1 LNSNQNK
8 NVNHILTETTI
19 GTISRIAGSFITA
32 KGMPGAKMFEL
43 VKIGEAGIIGEII
56 RISGNTGIIQAYEET
71 EGIKLGERV
80 SGTGKLLSVELGP
93 GLMGQILDGIQ
104 RPLPLIAEKIGPLIE
119 KGIEV
124 PAIDRNKK
132 WHFQPKISKG
142 AKVTGG
148 DILGVVQETLSI
160 ENRIM
165 VPPEVIGVVE
175 TICSEGDFTVTEPIA
190 EIKTSNGIK
199 EIFLM
204 QTWPVRQARPY
215 KTKLHIDT
223 PLLTGQRII
232 DSFFPVA
239 KGGITAVTGGFGTG
253 KTVLLQT
260 IAVWIDADIIVYIGC
275 GERGNEMADVLER
288 FTHLKKTESDHPL
301 LSRSVLI
308 ANTSNMPILAREAS
322 IYSGIT
328 IAEYYRDMGYNVAI
342 MADSTSRWAE
352 ALREISGRLEEMPG
366 EEGYPAYLAS
376 RLAEY
381 YSRAGSIKT
390 LGKDDREGSIT
401 VLSAISPPG
410 GDFSEPVT
418 RNTLR
423 LAKVFWA
430 LDFNLAHRRHYPA
443 INWFMSYSEYMSF
456 LEDWFL
462 RVDRDSQRLCR
473 DARALLREEEEL
485 KEIVALI
492 GADILGD
499 KQRGVFEM
507 AKMLKEYFLLQ
518 SAYHPVDVYCPIQK
532 TYKML
537 RMLLKFNEKT
547 KAAIELG
554 VPLQKIL
561 ELPVKVG
568 ISRLKNIPMNEFNTV
583 NSKLSADMDEQF
595 EILIQ
600 EKKEE
605 NDND

>member
-1 LNSNQNK
+1 MNQF
-8 NVNHILTETTI
+8 LTETTI
-19 GTISRIAGSFITA
+19 GTVSRIAGSHVKA
-32 KGMPGAKMFEL
+32 KGMPNAKMYEL
-43 VKIGEAGIIGEII
+43 VKVGEAGIIGEII
-56 RISGNTGIIQAYEET
+56 RISGDTGVIQAYEET
-71 EGIKLGERV
+71 EGLKLGEKV
-80 SGTGKLLSVELGP
+80 IGTGKLLSVELGP

-104 RPLPLIAEKIGPLIE
+104 RPLPLIAEKIGPWIE

-132 WHFQPKISKG
+132 WHFQPIISNG
-142 AKVTGG
+142 AKVIGG
-148 DILGVVQETLSI
+148 DILGVVQETPSI
-160 ENRIM
+160 VNKIM
-165 VPPEVIGVVE
+165 VPPKVIGIVE
-175 TICSEGDFTVTEPIA
+175 RICSEGNFTVTEPIA
-190 EIKTSNGIK
+190 EIRTANGIK
-199 EIFLM
+199 EVFLM
-204 QTWPVRQARPY
+204 QTWPVRHPRPY
-215 KTKLHIDT
+215 KTMLHIDT

-239 KGGITAVTGGFGTG
+239 KGGITAVSGGFGTG

-260 IAVWIDADIIVYIGC
+260 LAVWIDADIIVYIGC

-301 LSRSVLI
+301 MSRSVLI

-366 EEGYPAYLAS
+366 EEGYPAYLSS

-381 YSRAGSIKT
+381 YSRAGCIKT
-390 LGKDDREGSIT
+390 LGAEDREGSIT
-401 VLSAISPPG
+401 ILSAISPPG

-443 INWFMSYSEYMSF
+443 INWFMSYSEYMPF
-456 LEDWFL
+456 LEDWFF
-462 RVDRDSQRLCR
+462 RIDRDWKRLCG

-499 KQRGVFEM
+499 KQRGVFEV

-537 RMLLKFNEKT
+537 RTLLKFNEKT
-547 KAAIELG
+547 RSAIESG

-561 ELPVKVG
+561 ALPVKVG
-568 ISRLKNIPMNEFNTV
+568 ISRLKIIPTAEFDAINA
-583 NSKLSADMDEQF
+583 KLSIDIDEQF

-600 EKKEE
+600 EAKEE
-605 NDND
+605 NDDD

>member
-1 LNSNQNK
+1 
-8 NVNHILTETTI
+8 VNHHLTETTI
-19 GTISRIAGSFITA
+19 GTLSRIVGSFVTA
-32 KGMPGAKMFEL
+32 KGLSNAKLFEL
-43 VKIGEAGIIGEII
+43 VKVGEVGIIGEII
-56 RISGNTGIIQAYEET
+56 RISGNTITIQAYEET
-71 EGIKLGERV
+71 EGIKLGEKV
-80 SGTGKLLSVELGP
+80 IGTGKLLSVELGP

-104 RPLPLIAEKIGPLIE
+104 RPLPLIAEKFGPLIE
-119 KGIEV
+119 RGIEV
-124 PAIDRNKK
+124 PTIDRNKR
-132 WHFQPKISKG
+132 WQFQPIISKG

-148 DILGVVQETLSI
+148 DILGVVPETPSI
-160 ENRIM
+160 ENKIM
-165 VPPEVIGVVE
+165 VPPEIAGVVE
-175 TICSEGDFTVTEPIA
+175 TISSEGDFTVTEPIA

-199 EIFLM
+199 EVFLM
-204 QTWPVRQARPY
+204 QEWPVRQARPY
-215 KTKLHIDT
+215 KAMLHIDT
-223 PLLTGQRII
+223 PLITGQRII

-239 KGGITAVTGGFGTG
+239 KGGIVAVTGGFGTG

-275 GERGNEMADVLER
+275 GERGNEMADVLDR
-288 FTHLKKTESDHPL
+288 FAHLKRTESDHPL

-308 ANTSNMPILAREAS
+308 ANTSNMPIVAREAS

-381 YSRAGSIKT
+381 YSRAGSVKT
-390 LGKDDREGSIT
+390 IGGDDREGSIT

-418 RNTLR
+418 RDTLQ

-456 LEDWFL
+456 LEDWFS
-462 RVDRDSQRLCR
+462 RVDRDWKRLCG

-499 KQRGVFEM
+499 KQRGVFEL

-537 RMLLKFNEKT
+537 RTLLKFNEKISN
-547 KAAIELG
+547 AIELG

-561 ELPVKVG
+561 ALPVKVG
-568 ISRLKNIPMNEFNTV
+568 ISRLKTIPMNEFDEVNT
-583 NSKLSADMDEQF
+583 KLSADMDEQF

-600 EKKEE
+600 EAKEE
-605 NDND
+605 RDND

>member
-1 LNSNQNK
+1 M
-8 NVNHILTETTI
+8 NHYLTEKTI
-19 GTISRIAGSFITA
+19 GTLSRIVGSFVTA
-32 KGMPGAKMFEL
+32 KGLPNAKMFEL
-43 VKIGEAGIIGEII
+43 VKVGEAGIIGEII
-56 RISGNTGIIQAYEET
+56 RISGNTTTIQAYEET
-71 EGIKLGERV
+71 EGLKLGEKV
-80 SGTGKLLSVELGP
+80 IGTGKLLSVELGP

-104 RPLPLIAEKIGPLIE
+104 RPLPLIAEKFGPWIE
-119 KGIEV
+119 RGIEV
-124 PAIDRNKK
+124 PAIDRNKR
-132 WHFQPKISKG
+132 WQFQPIISKG
-142 AKVTGG
+142 AKVTSG
-148 DILGVVQETLSI
+148 DILGVVPETPSI
-160 ENRIM
+160 ENKIM
-165 VPPEVIGVVE
+165 VPPEIAGVVE
-175 TICSEGDFTVTEPIA
+175 TISSEGDFTVTEPIA

-199 EIFLM
+199 EVVMM
-204 QTWPVRQARPY
+204 QTWPVRHARPY
-215 KTKLHIDT
+215 KAKLHIDT
-223 PLLTGQRII
+223 PLITGQRII

-288 FTHLKKTESDHPL
+288 FTHLKRTESDHPL

-308 ANTSNMPILAREAS
+308 ANTSNMPIIAREAS

-366 EEGYPAYLAS
+366 EEGYPAYLGS

-381 YSRAGSIKT
+381 YSRAGSVKT
-390 LGKDDREGSIT
+390 LGVDDREGSIT

-418 RNTLR
+418 RNTLQ

-456 LEDWFL
+456 LEDWFS
-462 RVDRDSQRLCR
+462 RVDRDWKRLCG

-499 KQRGVFEM
+499 KQRGVFEI

-518 SAYHPVDVYCPIQK
+518 SAYHPVDVYCPIEK

-537 RMLLKFNEKT
+537 RTLLKFNEKISN
-547 KAAIELG
+547 AIESG

-561 ELPVKVG
+561 ALPVKVG
-568 ISRLKNIPMNEFNTV
+568 ISRLKTIPMNEFDEV
-583 NSKLSADMDEQF
+583 NAKLSADMDEQF
-595 EILIQ
+595 EILIK
-600 EKKEE
+600 EAKEE
-605 NDND
+605 RDND

>member
-1 LNSNQNK
+1 MNSSKNK
-8 NVNHILTETTI
+8 NVNNILTEITI
-19 GTISRIAGSFITA
+19 GTISRIAGSHVKA
-32 KGMPGAKMFEL
+32 KGLPNAKMFEL
-43 VKIGEAGIIGEII
+43 VKVGEAGIIGEII
-56 RISGNTGIIQAYEET
+56 RISGNTGIIQAYEQT
-71 EGIKLGERV
+71 EGIKLGEKV
-80 SGTGKLLSVELGP
+80 IGTGKLLSVELGP

-104 RPLPLIAEKIGPLIE
+104 RPLPLIAEKVGPWIE

-124 PAIDRNKK
+124 PTIDRDKK
-132 WHFQPKISKG
+132 WLFQPKISKG
-142 AKVTGG
+142 AKVTSG
-148 DILGVVQETLSI
+148 DILGVVQETPSI
-160 ENRIM
+160 VNRIM
-165 VPPEVIGVVE
+165 VPPKIGGIVE
-175 TICSEGDFTVTEPIA
+175 TICSEGNFTVTELIA
-190 EIKTSNGIK
+190 EIKTPNGIK
-199 EIFLM
+199 EVFLM
-204 QTWPVRQARPY
+204 QTWPVRHARPY
-215 KTKLHIDT
+215 KSKLHIDT

-239 KGGITAVTGGFGTG
+239 KGGITAVSGGFGTG

-260 IAVWIDADIIVYIGC
+260 LAVWLDADIIVYIGC

-366 EEGYPAYLAS
+366 EEGYPAYLSS

-381 YSRAGSIKT
+381 YSRAGCIKT
-390 LGKDDREGSIT
+390 LGTDDREGSIT
-401 VLSAISPPG
+401 ILSAISPPG

-456 LEDWFL
+456 LEDWFF
-462 RVDRDSQRLCR
+462 RIDKDWKRLCG

-485 KEIVALI
+485 KEIVSLI

-499 KQRGVFEM
+499 KQRGVFEV

-537 RMLLKFNEKT
+537 RTLLKFNERT
-547 KAAIELG
+547 RAAIELG

-561 ELPVKVG
+561 ALPVKVG
-568 ISRLKNIPMNEFNTV
+568 ISRLKNIPMTEFDEV
-583 NSKLSADMDEQF
+583 NAKLSTDIDEQF

-600 EKKEE
+600 EAKEE
-605 NDND
+605 INND

>member
-1 LNSNQNK
+1 M
-8 NVNHILTETTI
+8 TETTT
-19 GTISRIAGSFITA
+19 GTLSRIVGSFVTA
-32 KGMPGAKMFEL
+32 KGMSNAELFEL
-43 VKIGEAGIIGEII
+43 VKIGDVGIIGEII
-56 RISGNTGIIQAYEET
+56 RISGNTSIIQAYEET
-71 EGIKLGERV
+71 EGIKLGEKV
-80 SGTGKLLSVELGP
+80 IGTGKLLSVELGP
-93 GLMGQILDGIQ
+93 GLMGQIIDGIQ
-104 RPLPLIAEKIGPLIE
+104 RPLPLIAEKIGPLLE

-124 PAIDRNKK
+124 PPLDRKK
-132 WHFQPKISKG
+132 TWPFQPKIYKG
-142 AKVTGG
+142 DKITTG
-148 DILGVVQETLSI
+148 DIIGVVQETLSI

-165 VPPEVIGVVE
+165 VPPNTYGVVE
-175 TICSEGDFTVTEPIA
+175 SICSEGEYTVTEPIA
-190 EIKTSNGIK
+190 EIMTSNGIK
-199 EIFLM
+199 EIYLM
-204 QTWPVRQARPY
+204 QTWPVRHARPY
-215 KTKLHIDT
+215 KEKLHIDT
-223 PLLTGQRII
+223 PLITGQRII
-232 DSFFPVA
+232 DTFFPVA

-260 IAVWIDADIIVYIGC
+260 IAVWIDADVIIYIGC

-288 FTHLKKTESDHPL
+288 FTHLKKTESDYPL
-301 LSRSVLI
+301 MSKSVLI

-366 EEGYPAYLAS
+366 EEGYPAYLSS

-390 LGKDDREGSIT
+390 LGGDNRDGSIT

-418 RNTLR
+418 RNTLQ

-443 INWFMSYSEYMSF
+443 INWFMSYSEYMTF
-456 LEDWFL
+456 LEDWFSHIES
-462 RVDRDSQRLCR
+462 DWQQLCN

-499 KQRGVFEM
+499 KQRGVFEL

-537 RMLLKFNEKT
+537 RTLLDFNDKIIT
-547 KAAIELG
+547 SIEAG

-561 ELPVKVG
+561 DLPVKVD
-568 ISRLKNIPMNEFNTV
+568 ISRLKIIPENEFDDYNAKI
-583 NSKLSADMDEQF
+583 SEDMGEQF

-600 EKKEE
+600 EAEE
-605 NDND
+605 ARKNE

>member
-1 LNSNQNK
+1 M
-8 NVNHILTETTI
+8 NHHLTETTI
-19 GTISRIAGSFITA
+19 GTLSRIVGSFVTA
-32 KGMPGAKMFEL
+32 KGLSNAKLFEL
-43 VKIGEAGIIGEII
+43 VKVGEVGIIGEII
-56 RISGNTGIIQAYEET
+56 RISGNTSTIQAYEET
-71 EGIKLGERV
+71 EGIKLGEKV
-80 SGTGKLLSVELGP
+80 IGTGKLLSVELGP

-104 RPLPLIAEKIGPLIE
+104 RPLPLIAEKFGPLIE
-119 KGIEV
+119 RGIEV
-124 PAIDRNKK
+124 PTIDRNKR
-132 WHFQPKISKG
+132 WQFQPIISKG

-148 DILGVVQETLSI
+148 DILGVVPETPSI
-160 ENRIM
+160 ENKIM
-165 VPPEVIGVVE
+165 VPPEIAGVVE
-175 TICSEGDFTVTEPIA
+175 TISSEGDFTVTEPIA

-199 EIFLM
+199 EVFLM
-204 QTWPVRQARPY
+204 QEWPVRQARPY
-215 KTKLHIDT
+215 KAMLHIDT
-223 PLLTGQRII
+223 PLITGQRII

-239 KGGITAVTGGFGTG
+239 KGGIIAVTGGFGTG

-275 GERGNEMADVLER
+275 GERGNEMADVLDR
-288 FTHLKKTESDHPL
+288 FAHLKRTESDHPL

-308 ANTSNMPILAREAS
+308 ANTSNMPIVAREAS

-381 YSRAGSIKT
+381 YSRAGSVKT
-390 LGKDDREGSIT
+390 IGGDDREGSIT

-418 RNTLR
+418 RDTLQ

-456 LEDWFL
+456 LEDWFS
-462 RVDRDSQRLCR
+462 RVDRDWKRLCG

-499 KQRGVFEM
+499 KQRGVFEL

-537 RMLLKFNEKT
+537 RTLLKFNEKISN
-547 KAAIELG
+547 AIESG

-561 ELPVKVG
+561 ALPVKVG
-568 ISRLKNIPMNEFNTV
+568 ISRLKTIPMNEFDEV
-583 NSKLSADMDEQF
+583 NAKLSADMDEQF

-600 EKKEE
+600 EAKEE
-605 NDND
+605 RDND

>member
-1 LNSNQNK
+1 
-8 NVNHILTETTI
+8 LTETTI
-19 GTISRIAGSFITA
+19 GTISRIVGSFVTA
-32 KGMPGAKMFEL
+32 KDMANAKMFEL
-43 VKIGEAGIIGEII
+43 VNVGEAGIIGEII
-56 RISGNTGIIQAYEET
+56 RISGNKSIIQAYEET
-71 EGIKLGERV
+71 EGIKLGEKV
-80 SGTGKLLSVELGP
+80 IGTGKLLSVELGP

-104 RPLPLIAEKIGPLIE
+104 RPLPLIAEKIGPWIE
-119 KGIEV
+119 KGIKV

-132 WHFQPKISKG
+132 WQFQPKISKG
-142 AKVTGG
+142 AKVTSG
-148 DILGVVQETLSI
+148 DILGVVQETPSI

-165 VPPEVIGVVE
+165 VPPEIEGVVE
-175 TICSEGDFTVTEPIA
+175 TICSEGNFTITEPIA
-190 EIKTSNGIK
+190 KIKTLNGIK
-199 EIFLM
+199 EVFLM
-204 QTWPVRQARPY
+204 QTWPVRHARPY
-215 KTKLHIDT
+215 KTMLHIDT

-239 KGGITAVTGGFGTG
+239 RGGITAIAGGFGTG

-260 IAVWIDADIIVYIGC
+260 LAVWIDADIIVYIGC

-288 FTHLKKTESDHPL
+288 FTHLKKPGSDHPL
-301 LSRSVLI
+301 LSRSVLVV
-308 ANTSNMPILAREAS
+308 NTSNMPILAREAS

-381 YSRAGSIKT
+381 YSRAGCIKT
-390 LGKDDREGSIT
+390 LSTEDREGSIT

-423 LAKVFWA
+423 LSKVFWA

-443 INWFMSYSEYMSF
+443 INWFMSYSEYTPF

-462 RVDRDSQRLCR
+462 RVDRDWQRLSG

-499 KQRGVFEM
+499 KQRGVFEI

-537 RMLLKFNEKT
+537 RTLLKFNEKT
-547 KAAIELG
+547 RAAIESG

-561 ELPVKVG
+561 ALPIKVG
-568 ISRLKNIPMNEFNTV
+568 LSRLKIIPTNEFDAV
-583 NSKLSADMDEQF
+583 NAKLSVDMDEQF

-600 EKKEE
+600 EAKEE
-605 NDND
+605 SNND

>member
-1 LNSNQNK
+1 LNSNKNK

-19 GTISRIAGSFITA
+19 GTISRIAGSHVKA
-32 KGMPGAKMFEL
+32 KGLPNAKMFEL
-43 VKIGEAGIIGEII
+43 VKVGEAGIIGEII

-71 EGIKLGERV
+71 EGVKLGEKV
-80 SGTGKLLSVELGP
+80 IGTGKLLSVELGP

-104 RPLPLIAEKIGPLIE
+104 RPLTLIAEKVGPWIE

-124 PAIDRNKK
+124 PTIDRDKK
-132 WHFQPKISKG
+132 WLFQPKISKG
-142 AKVTGG
+142 AKVTSG
-148 DILGVVQETLSI
+148 DILGVVQETPSI
-160 ENRIM
+160 VNRIM
-165 VPPEVIGVVE
+165 VPPKIGGIVE
-175 TICSEGDFTVTEPIA
+175 TICSEGNFTVTEPIA
-190 EIKTSNGIK
+190 QIKTPNGIK
-199 EIFLM
+199 EVFLM
-204 QTWPVRQARPY
+204 QTWPVRHARPY
-215 KTKLHIDT
+215 KSKLHIDT

-239 KGGITAVTGGFGTG
+239 KGGITAVSGGFGTG

-260 IAVWIDADIIVYIGC
+260 LAVWLDADIIVYIGC

-301 LSRSVLI
+301 LSRAVLI

-366 EEGYPAYLAS
+366 EEGYPAYLSS

-381 YSRAGSIKT
+381 YSRAGCIKT
-390 LGKDDREGSIT
+390 LGTDDREGSIT
-401 VLSAISPPG
+401 ILSAISPPG

-456 LEDWFL
+456 LEDWFF
-462 RVDRDSQRLCR
+462 RIDKDWKRLCG

-499 KQRGVFEM
+499 KQRGVFEV

-518 SAYHPVDVYCPIQK
+518 NAYHPVDVYCPIQK

-537 RMLLKFNEKT
+537 RTLLKFNERT
-547 KAAIELG
+547 RAAIELG

-561 ELPVKVG
+561 ALPAKVG
-568 ISRLKNIPMNEFNTV
+568 ISRLKIIPMTEFDAV
-583 NSKLSADMDEQF
+583 NAKLSTDIDDQF

-600 EKKEE
+600 EAKEE
-605 NDND
+605 INSD

>member
-1 LNSNQNK
+1 
-8 NVNHILTETTI
+8 
-19 GTISRIAGSFITA
+19 
-32 KGMPGAKMFEL
+32 
-43 VKIGEAGIIGEII
+43 
-56 RISGNTGIIQAYEET
+56 
-71 EGIKLGERV
+71 
-80 SGTGKLLSVELGP
+80 
-93 GLMGQILDGIQ
+93 
-104 RPLPLIAEKIGPLIE
+104 
-119 KGIEV
+119 
-124 PAIDRNKK
+124 
-132 WHFQPKISKG
+132 
-142 AKVTGG
+142 
-148 DILGVVQETLSI
+148 
-160 ENRIM
+160 
-165 VPPEVIGVVE
+165 
-175 TICSEGDFTVTEPIA
+175 
-190 EIKTSNGIK
+190 
-199 EIFLM
+199 
-204 QTWPVRQARPY
+204 
-215 KTKLHIDT
+215 
-223 PLLTGQRII
+223 
-232 DSFFPVA
+232 
-239 KGGITAVTGGFGTG
+239 
-253 KTVLLQT
+253 
-260 IAVWIDADIIVYIGC
+260 
-275 GERGNEMADVLER
+275 
-288 FTHLKKTESDHPL
+288 
-301 LSRSVLI
+301 
-308 ANTSNMPILAREAS
+308 MPIVAREAS

-381 YSRAGSIKT
+381 YSRAGSVKT
-390 LGKDDREGSIT
+390 IGGDDREGSIT

-418 RNTLR
+418 RDTLQ

-456 LEDWFL
+456 LEDWFS
-462 RVDRDSQRLCR
+462 RVDRDWKRLCG

-499 KQRGVFEM
+499 KQRGVFEL

-537 RMLLKFNEKT
+537 RTLLKFNEKISN
-547 KAAIELG
+547 AIELG

-561 ELPVKVG
+561 ALPVKVG
-568 ISRLKNIPMNEFNTV
+568 ISRLKTIPMNEFDEVNT
-583 NSKLSADMDEQF
+583 KLSADMDEQF

-600 EKKEE
+600 EAKEE
-605 NDND
+605 RDND

>member
-1 LNSNQNK
+1 
-8 NVNHILTETTI
+8 VNHHLTETTI
-19 GTISRIAGSFITA
+19 GTLSRIVGSFVTA
-32 KGMPGAKMFEL
+32 KGLSNAKLFEL
-43 VKIGEAGIIGEII
+43 VKVGEVGIIGEII
-56 RISGNTGIIQAYEET
+56 RISGNTITIQAYEET
-71 EGIKLGERV
+71 EGIKLGEKV
-80 SGTGKLLSVELGP
+80 IGTGKLLSVELGP

-104 RPLPLIAEKIGPLIE
+104 RPLPLIAEKFGPLIE
-119 KGIEV
+119 RGIEV
-124 PAIDRNKK
+124 PTIDRNKR
-132 WHFQPKISKG
+132 WQFQPIISKG

-148 DILGVVQETLSI
+148 DILGVVPETPSI
-160 ENRIM
+160 ENKIM
-165 VPPEVIGVVE
+165 VPPEIAGIVE
-175 TICSEGDFTVTEPIA
+175 TISSEGDFTVTEPIA
-190 EIKTSNGIK
+190 EIKTSDGIK
-199 EIFLM
+199 EVFLM

-215 KTKLHIDT
+215 KAMLHIDT
-223 PLLTGQRII
+223 PLITGQRII

-239 KGGITAVTGGFGTG
+239 KGGIVAVTGGFGTG

-288 FTHLKKTESDHPL
+288 FTHLKRTESDHPL

-308 ANTSNMPILAREAS
+308 ANTSNMPIVAREAS

-381 YSRAGSIKT
+381 YSRAGSVKT
-390 LGKDDREGSIT
+390 LGADDREGSIT

-418 RNTLR
+418 RDTLQ

-456 LEDWFL
+456 LEDWFS
-462 RVDRDSQRLCR
+462 RVDRDWKRLCG

-499 KQRGVFEM
+499 KQRGVFEL

-537 RMLLKFNEKT
+537 RTLLKFNEKISN
-547 KAAIELG
+547 AIELG

-561 ELPVKVG
+561 ALPVKVG
-568 ISRLKNIPMNEFNTV
+568 ISRLKTIPMNEFDEVNT
-583 NSKLSADMDEQF
+583 KLSADMDEQF

-600 EKKEE
+600 EAKEE
-605 NDND
+605 RDND

>member
-1 LNSNQNK
+1 M
-8 NVNHILTETTI
+8 TEITT
-19 GTISRIAGSFITA
+19 GTLSRIAGSFVTA
-32 KGMPGAKMFEL
+32 KDMPNAKMFEL

-56 RISGNTGIIQAYEET
+56 RIAGNSSMIQAYEET
-71 EGIKLGERV
+71 EGIKLGEKII
-80 SGTGKLLSVELGP
+80 GTGQRLSVELGP
-93 GLMGQILDGIQ
+93 GLMGQIIDGLQ

-119 KGIEV
+119 KGIEIPV
-124 PAIDRNKK
+124 LDRKKK
-132 WHFQPKISKG
+132 WLFNPIISKG
-142 AKVTGG
+142 TKVIGG
-148 DILGVVQETLSI
+148 DILGVVQETPSI

-165 VPPEVIGVVE
+165 VPPEIVGIVE
-175 TICSEGDFTVTEPIA
+175 SICSEGNYTITEPIA
-190 EIKTSNGIK
+190 EIRTSSGIK
-199 EIFLM
+199 EVFLM

-215 KTKLHIDT
+215 KKMLAIDT
-223 PLLTGQRII
+223 PLITGQRII

-288 FTHLKKTESDHPL
+288 FSHLRKTESDHPL

-390 LGKDDREGSIT
+390 LGADDRDGSIT

-443 INWFMSYSEYMSF
+443 INWFMSYCEYMSF

-462 RVDRDSQRLCR
+462 HVDRDWQRLCGE
-473 DARALLREEEEL
+473 ARALLREEEEL

-499 KQRGVFEM
+499 KQRGVFEL

-537 RMLLKFNEKT
+537 RTLLKFNEKIT
-547 KAAIELG
+547 TAIDLG
-554 VPLQKIL
+554 VPLQRIL
-561 ELPVKVG
+561 ALPVKVG
-568 ISRLKNIPMNEFNTV
+568 ISRMKNIPTNEFDIV
-583 NSKLSADMDEQF
+583 NAKLSDDMDDQF
-595 EILIQ
+595 EALIQ
-600 EKKEE
+600 EVMEE
-605 NDND
+605 KDND

>member
-1 LNSNQNK
+1 MKQ
-8 NVNHILTETTI
+8 ILTEITI
-19 GTISRIAGSFITA
+19 GTISRISGSNVTA
-32 KGMPGAKMFEL
+32 KDMPNAKMFEL
-43 VKIGEAGIIGEII
+43 VKVGEAGIFGEII
-56 RISGNTGIIQAYEET
+56 RISGDTATIQAYEET
-71 EGIKLGERV
+71 EGIKLGEKV
-80 SGTGKLLSVELGP
+80 VGTGKLLSVELGP
-93 GLMGQILDGIQ
+93 GLMGQIIDGVQ
-104 RPLPLIAEKIGPLIE
+104 RPLPLIAEKIGPLME
-119 KGIEV
+119 RGIEV
-124 PAIDRNKK
+124 PAIDTNKK
-132 WHFQPKISKG
+132 WLFQPKISKG
-142 AKVTGG
+142 VKVTGG
-148 DILGVVQETLSI
+148 DIIGVVQETPSI
-160 ENRIM
+160 VNKIM
-165 VPPEVIGVVE
+165 VPPGVVGVVE
-175 TICSEGDFTVTEPIA
+175 TICSEGNFTVTEPIA

-199 EIFLM
+199 EVFLM
-204 QTWPVRQARPY
+204 QTWPVRHARPFNS
-215 KTKLHIDT
+215 KLHVDT

-239 KGGITAVTGGFGTG
+239 KGGVTAVTGGFGTG

-366 EEGYPAYLAS
+366 EEGYPAYLSS

-381 YSRAGSIKT
+381 YSRAGWVKT
-390 LGKDDREGSIT
+390 LSSDDREGSIT
-401 VLSAISPPG
+401 MLSAISPPG
-410 GDFSEPVT
+410 GDFSEPIT

-443 INWFMSYSEYMSF
+443 INWFMSYSEYNSF
-456 LEDWFL
+456 LEDWFF
-462 RVDRDSQRLCR
+462 RVDREWQKLCG
-473 DARALLREEEEL
+473 DARALLREEEDL

-499 KQRGVFEM
+499 KQRGIFEV
-507 AKMLKEYFLLQ
+507 AKMMKEYFLLQ
-518 SAYHPVDVYCPIQK
+518 SAYHPIDVYCPIKK
-532 TYKML
+532 TADML
-537 RMLLKFNEKT
+537 RSLLKFNIKT
-547 KAAIELG
+547 RSAIESG
-554 VPLQKIL
+554 VSLQKIL
-561 ELPVKVG
+561 ALPVKVG
-568 ISRLKNIPMNEFNTV
+568 LSRMKNIPMNEFAAV
-583 NSKLSADMDEQF
+583 NAKLSVDMDEQF
-595 EILIQ
+595 EILVQ
-600 EKKEE
+600 EAKEE

>member
-1 LNSNQNK
+1 MP
-8 NVNHILTETTI
+8 NV
-19 GTISRIAGSFITA
+19 
-32 KGMPGAKMFEL
+32 KMFEL

-56 RISGNTGIIQAYEET
+56 RITGDTGTIQAYEET
-71 EGIKLGERV
+71 EGIKLGEKV
-80 SGTGKLLSVELGP
+80 IGTGKLLSVELGP

-104 RPLPLIAEKIGPLIE
+104 RPLPLISEKIGPWIE

-132 WHFQPKISKG
+132 WQFKPIISKG
-142 AKVTGG
+142 SKVTGG
-148 DILGVVQETLSI
+148 DILGVVQETPSI
-160 ENRIM
+160 VNKIM
-165 VPPEVIGVVE
+165 VPPEIVGVVE
-175 TICSEGDFTVTEPIA
+175 TICSEGDYTVTELIA
-190 EIKTSNGIK
+190 EIKTADGIK
-199 EIFLM
+199 NVFLM
-204 QTWPVRQARPY
+204 QTWPVRHARPY

-239 KGGITAVTGGFGTG
+239 KGGITTVIGGFGTG

-288 FTHLKKTESDHPL
+288 FTHLKKPGSDTSL
-301 LSRSVLI
+301 MSRSVLI

-328 IAEYYRDMGYNVAI
+328 IAEYYRDMGYDVAI

-381 YSRAGSIKT
+381 YSRAGSIIT
-390 LGKDDREGSIT
+390 LGTDDRNGSIT
-401 VLSAISPPG
+401 ALSAVSPPG

-456 LEDWFL
+456 LEDYFF
-462 RVDRDSQRLCR
+462 RVDRDWQKLCG

-499 KQRGVFEM
+499 KQRGVFEL
-507 AKMLKEYFLLQ
+507 AKMMKEYFLMQ
-518 SAYHPVDVYCPIQK
+518 SAYHPIDTYCPIQK
-532 TYKML
+532 TFKML
-537 RMLLKFNEKT
+537 RTLLKFNEKT

-554 VPLQKIL
+554 VPLQQILALPAKIGL
-561 ELPVKVG
+561 
-568 ISRLKNIPMNEFNTV
+568 SRLKFVPMNEFDAVNT
-583 NSKLSADMDEQF
+583 KLSADIDIQF
-595 EILIQ
+595 EVLIQ
-600 EKKEE
+600 EAKEE
-605 NDND
+605 GDND

>member
-1 LNSNQNK
+1 M
-8 NVNHILTETTI
+8 TEITT
-19 GTISRIAGSFITA
+19 GTLSRIAGSFVTA
-32 KGMPGAKMFEL
+32 KDMPNAKMFEL

-56 RISGNTGIIQAYEET
+56 RIAGNSSMIQAYEET
-71 EGIKLGERV
+71 EGIKLGEKII
-80 SGTGKLLSVELGP
+80 GTGQRLSVELGP
-93 GLMGQILDGIQ
+93 GLMGQIIDGLQ

-119 KGIEV
+119 KGIEIPV
-124 PAIDRNKK
+124 LDRKKK
-132 WHFQPKISKG
+132 WLFNPIISKG
-142 AKVTGG
+142 TKVIGG
-148 DILGVVQETLSI
+148 DILGVVQETPSI

-165 VPPEVIGVVE
+165 VPPEIVGIVE
-175 TICSEGDFTVTEPIA
+175 SICSEGNYTITEPIA
-190 EIKTSNGIK
+190 EIRTSSGIK
-199 EIFLM
+199 EVFLM

-215 KTKLHIDT
+215 KKMLAIDT
-223 PLLTGQRII
+223 PLITGQRII

-253 KTVLLQT
+253 KTVLLHT

-288 FTHLKKTESDHPL
+288 FSHLRKTESDHPL

-390 LGKDDREGSIT
+390 LGADDRDGSIT

-443 INWFMSYSEYMSF
+443 INWFMSYCEYMSF

-462 RVDRDSQRLCR
+462 HVDRDWQRLCGE
-473 DARALLREEEEL
+473 ARALLREEEEL

-499 KQRGVFEM
+499 KQRGVFEL

-537 RMLLKFNEKT
+537 RTLLKFNEKIT
-547 KAAIELG
+547 TAIDLG
-554 VPLQKIL
+554 VPLQRIL
-561 ELPVKVG
+561 ALPVKVG
-568 ISRLKNIPMNEFNTV
+568 ISRMKNIPTNEFDIV
-583 NSKLSADMDEQF
+583 NAKLSDDMDDQF
-595 EILIQ
+595 EALIQ
-600 EKKEE
+600 EVMEE
-605 NDND
+605 KDND

>member
-1 LNSNQNK
+1 M
-8 NVNHILTETTI
+8 TETTI
-19 GTISRIAGSFITA
+19 GTVSRIAGSHVTA
-32 KGMPGAKMFEL
+32 KGLPNAKMFEL

-56 RISGNTGIIQAYEET
+56 RISGDTGIIQAYEET
-71 EGIKLGERV
+71 EGTKLGEKV
-80 SGTGKLLSVELGP
+80 IGTGKLLSVELGP

-104 RPLPLIAEKIGPLIE
+104 RPLPLIAEKVGPLIE

-132 WHFQPKISKG
+132 WQFQPIISKG
-142 AKVTGG
+142 AKVIGG
-148 DILGVVQETLSI
+148 DILGVVQETPSI
-160 ENRIM
+160 VNRIM
-165 VPPEVIGVVE
+165 VPPEVVGAVE
-175 TICSEGDFTVTEPIA
+175 TICSEGKFTVTEPIA

-199 EIFLM
+199 EVFMM
-204 QTWPVRQARPY
+204 QTWPVRHARPY
-215 KTKLHIDT
+215 KKKLHIDT

-239 KGGITAVTGGFGTG
+239 KGGITAVSGGFGTG

-260 IAVWIDADIIVYIGC
+260 LAVWIDADIIVYIGC

-288 FTHLKKTESDHPL
+288 FTHLKKTESDQPL
-301 LSRSVLI
+301 MSRSVLI

-366 EEGYPAYLAS
+366 EEGYPAYLSS

-381 YSRAGSIKT
+381 YSRTGCIKT
-390 LGKDDREGSIT
+390 LGADDREGSIT
-401 VLSAISPPG
+401 MLSAISPPG

-462 RVDRDSQRLCR
+462 RVDRDWKRLCN

-499 KQRGVFEM
+499 KQRGVFEI

-532 TYKML
+532 THKML
-537 RMLLKFNEKT
+537 RTLLKFNEKT
-547 KAAIELG
+547 RDAIELG

-561 ELPVKVG
+561 ALPVKVG
-568 ISRLKNIPMNEFNTV
+568 ISRLKIIPTNEFDEV
-583 NSKLSADMDEQF
+583 NAKLSADMDEQF

-600 EKKEE
+600 EVKEE
-605 NDND
+605 SDND

>member
-1 LNSNQNK
+1 M
-8 NVNHILTETTI
+8 TETTI
-19 GTISRIAGSFITA
+19 GTLSRIAGSFVTA
-32 KGMPGAKMFEL
+32 KGMFNARMFEL
-43 VKIGEAGIIGEII
+43 VKVGEAGIIGEII
-56 RISGNTGIIQAYEET
+56 RISGDTSTIQAYEET
-71 EGIKLGERV
+71 EGVKLGEKV
-80 SGTGKLLSVELGP
+80 IGMGELLSVELGP
-93 GLMGQILDGIQ
+93 GLMGQILDGVQ

-124 PAIDRNKK
+124 PAIDQKKK
-132 WHFQPKISKG
+132 WLFQPRIQKG
-142 AKVTGG
+142 VEVTGG
-148 DILGVVQETLSI
+148 DILGVVQETPSI

-165 VPPEVIGVVE
+165 VPPGIKG
-175 TICSEGDFTVTEPIA
+175 ILKSISPEGNYTVREPIA
-190 EIKTSNGIK
+190 EIQTESGIK
-199 EIFLM
+199 EVAMM
-204 QTWPVRQARPY
+204 QKWPVRHPRPY
-215 KTKLHIDT
+215 KKMQHIDT
-223 PLLTGQRII
+223 PLITGQRII

-239 KGGITAVTGGFGTG
+239 KGGITAVIGGFGTG

-260 IAVWIDADIIVYIGC
+260 VAVWINADIIIYIGC

-288 FTHLKKTESDHPL
+288 FTHLKRTDSDYPL
-301 LSRSVLI
+301 MSRSVLI

-322 IYSGIT
+322 IYSGIA

-381 YSRAGSIKT
+381 YSRAGNVFT
-390 LGKDDREGSIT
+390 LGNDNREGSIT

-418 RNTLR
+418 RNTLQ

-443 INWFMSYSEYMSF
+443 VNWFMSYSEYMSF
-456 LEDWFL
+456 LEDWFFQI
-462 RVDRDSQRLCR
+462 DKDSQRLCTE
-473 DARALLREEEEL
+473 ARALLREEEEL

-499 KQRGVFEM
+499 KQRGVFES

-518 SAYHPVDVYCPIQK
+518 SAYHPVDTYCPIEK

-537 RMLLKFNEKT
+537 RTILKFYDKT
-547 KAAIELG
+547 KTAIDSG

-561 ELPVKVG
+561 ALPVKEA
-568 ISRLKNIPMNEFNTV
+568 ISRLKIVP
-583 NSKLSADMDEQF
+583 MDEFDNANAKISSDMNVQF
-595 EILIQ
+595 EQLIQ
-600 EKKEE
+600 EAEE
-605 NDND
+605 DRENE

>member
-1 LNSNQNK
+1 MNN
-8 NVNHILTETTI
+8 IMTETNI
-19 GTISRIAGSFITA
+19 GTLSRIAGSFVTA
-32 KGMPGAKMFEL
+32 KGMNNAKIFEL

-56 RISGNTGIIQAYEET
+56 RISGNISTIQAYEET
-71 EGIKLGERV
+71 EGIKLGEKV
-80 SGTGKLLSVELGP
+80 IGTGKLLSVELGP
-93 GLMGQILDGIQ
+93 GLMGQIIDGIQ
-104 RPLPLIAEKIGPLIE
+104 RPLPLIAEKLGPLI
-119 KGIEV
+119 KRGFQV
-124 PAIDRNKK
+124 PSIDRHKK
-132 WHFQPKISKG
+132 WLFQPRISEG
-142 AKVTGG
+142 TKVTSG
-148 DILGVVQETLSI
+148 DILGVVQETLSV

-165 VPPEVIGVVE
+165 VPPEISGIVE
-175 TICSEGDFTVTEPIA
+175 SISLEGDYNVTEPIA
-190 EIKTSNGIK
+190 EIKTPDGHK
-199 EIFLM
+199 EVFMM
-204 QTWPVRQARPY
+204 QTWPVRHSRPY
-215 KTKLHIDT
+215 KAKLHIDT
-223 PLLTGQRII
+223 PLITGQRII

-288 FTHLKKTESDHPL
+288 FTHLKKTESDRPL

-381 YSRAGSIKT
+381 YSRAGNIKT
-390 LGKDDREGSIT
+390 LGTEDREGSIT

-418 RNTLR
+418 RNTLH

-443 INWFMSYSEYMSF
+443 INWFMSYSEYASF

-462 RVDRDSQRLCR
+462 NVDRDWQRLCGE
-473 DARALLREEEEL
+473 ARALLRKEEEL
-485 KEIVALI
+485 KEIVSLI

-499 KQRGVFEM
+499 KQRSVFEL
-507 AKMLKEYFLLQ
+507 AKMLKEYFLVQ

-532 TYKML
+532 TYKIL
-537 RMLLKFNEKT
+537 KTLLYFNDKI
-547 KAAIELG
+547 KIAIDSG
-554 VPLQKIL
+554 VQLQKIL
-561 ELPVKVG
+561 ALNVKVG
-568 ISRLKNIPMNEFNTV
+568 ISRLKTTPINDFEAV
-583 NSKLSADMDEQF
+583 NGKLLDDIDEQF
-595 EILIQ
+595 ERLIQ
-600 EKKEE
+600 EAMEE
-605 NDND
+605 MNNE

>member
-1 LNSNQNK
+1 M
-8 NVNHILTETTI
+8 TETTT
-19 GTISRIAGSFITA
+19 GTLSRIAGSFITA
-32 KGMPGAKMFEL
+32 KGMPNAKIFEL
-43 VKIGEAGIIGEII
+43 VKIGEVGIIGEII
-56 RISGNTGIIQAYEET
+56 RISGNMSIIQAYEET
-71 EGIKLGERV
+71 DGLKLGEKVIGMGRP
-80 SGTGKLLSVELGP
+80 LSVELAP

-119 KGIEV
+119 KGIDV
-124 PAIDRNKK
+124 LAIDRNKK
-132 WHFQPKISKG
+132 WQFQPKISKG
-142 AKVTGG
+142 AKVTSG
-148 DILGVVQETLSI
+148 DILGVVQETPSI

-165 VPPEVIGVVE
+165 VPPEVAGFVE

-190 EIKTSNGIK
+190 EIKTPSGIK
-199 EIFLM
+199 EVFLM
-204 QTWPVRQARPY
+204 QTWPVRRARPY
-215 KTKLHIDT
+215 KEMLHIDT
-223 PLLTGQRII
+223 PLITGQRII

-239 KGGITAVTGGFGTG
+239 KGGITAVSGGFGTG

-260 IAVWIDADIIVYIGC
+260 LAVWIDADIIVYIGC
-275 GERGNEMADVLER
+275 GERGNEMADVLEQ

-390 LGKDDREGSIT
+390 LGTDDREGSIT

-418 RNTLR
+418 KNTLR

-462 RVDRDSQRLCR
+462 RVDRDWQRLCG
-473 DARALLREEEEL
+473 DARTILREEEEL

-499 KQRGVFEM
+499 KQRGVFEI

-537 RMLLKFNEKT
+537 RTLLKFNEKT
-547 KAAIELG
+547 KTAIELG
-554 VPLQKIL
+554 VSLQKIL
-561 ELPVKVG
+561 ALPVKVG
-568 ISRLKNIPMNEFNTV
+568 LSRFKIIPMDEFDAINA
-583 NSKLSADMDEQF
+583 KLSADIDEQF
-595 EILIQ
+595 EMLIQ
-600 EKKEE
+600 EAKKE

>member
-1 LNSNQNK
+1 MNSNKNK

-19 GTISRIAGSFITA
+19 GTISRIAGSHVKA
-32 KGMPGAKMFEL
+32 KGLPNAKMFEL
-43 VKIGEAGIIGEII
+43 VKVGEAGIIGEII

-71 EGIKLGERV
+71 EGVKLGEKV
-80 SGTGKLLSVELGP
+80 IGTGKLLSVELGP

-104 RPLPLIAEKIGPLIE
+104 RPLTLIAEKVGPWIE

-124 PAIDRNKK
+124 PTIDRDKK
-132 WHFQPKISKG
+132 WLFQPKISKG
-142 AKVTGG
+142 AKVTSG
-148 DILGVVQETLSI
+148 DILGVVQETPSI
-160 ENRIM
+160 VNRIM
-165 VPPEVIGVVE
+165 VPPKIGGIVE
-175 TICSEGDFTVTEPIA
+175 TICSEGNFTVTEPIA
-190 EIKTSNGIK
+190 QIKTPNGIK
-199 EIFLM
+199 EVFLM
-204 QTWPVRQARPY
+204 QTWPVRHARPY
-215 KTKLHIDT
+215 KSKLHIDT

-239 KGGITAVTGGFGTG
+239 KGGITAVSGGFGTG

-260 IAVWIDADIIVYIGC
+260 LAVWLDADIIVYIGC

-301 LSRSVLI
+301 LSRAVLI

-366 EEGYPAYLAS
+366 EEGYPAYLSS

-381 YSRAGSIKT
+381 YSRAGCIKT
-390 LGKDDREGSIT
+390 LGTDDREGSIT
-401 VLSAISPPG
+401 ILSAISPPG

-456 LEDWFL
+456 LEDWFF
-462 RVDRDSQRLCR
+462 RIDKDWKRLCG

-499 KQRGVFEM
+499 KQRGVFEV

-518 SAYHPVDVYCPIQK
+518 NAYHPVDVYCPIQK

-537 RMLLKFNEKT
+537 RTLLKFNERT
-547 KAAIELG
+547 RAAIELG

-561 ELPVKVG
+561 ALPAKVG
-568 ISRLKNIPMNEFNTV
+568 ISRLKIIPMTEFDAV
-583 NSKLSADMDEQF
+583 NAKLSTDIDDQF

-600 EKKEE
+600 EAKEE
-605 NDND
+605 INSD

>member
-1 LNSNQNK
+1 MNLNQNK
-8 NVNHILTETTI
+8 NVNHKLTETTI
-19 GTISRIAGSFITA
+19 GTISRIAGSFVTA
-32 KGMPGAKMFEL
+32 KDMPKAQMFEL
-43 VKIGEAGIIGEII
+43 VKVGEAGIIGEII

-71 EGIKLGERV
+71 EGIRLGENV
-80 SGTGKLLSVELGP
+80 IGMGKPLSVELGP
-93 GLMGQILDGIQ
+93 GLMGQIIDGIQ
-104 RPLPLIAEKIGPLIE
+104 RPLPLIAEKIGPMIE

-132 WHFQPKISKG
+132 WHFQPIISKG
-142 AKVTGG
+142 AKVTTG
-148 DILGVVQETLSI
+148 DILGVVQETPSI

-165 VPPEVIGVVE
+165 VPPGIAGEVK
-175 TICSEGDFTVTEPIA
+175 TISSEGDFTVTEPIA
-190 EIKTSNGIK
+190 EINTASGIK
-199 EIFLM
+199 EVFMM

-215 KTKLHIDT
+215 KAMLHIDT

-239 KGGITAVTGGFGTG
+239 KGGIAAVTGGFGTG

-260 IAVWIDADIIVYIGC
+260 LAVWIDADIIVYIGC

-288 FTHLKKTESDHPL
+288 FTHLKKTESDYPL

-390 LGKDDREGSIT
+390 LGTDDREGSIT

-443 INWFMSYSEYMSF
+443 IDWFMSYSEYMSF

-462 RVDRDSQRLCR
+462 RVDRDSQRLCG

-499 KQRGVFEM
+499 KQRGVFEV
-507 AKMLKEYFLLQ
+507 AKMLKEYFLMQ
-518 SAYHPVDVYCPIQK
+518 SAYHPVDMYCPIQK
-532 TYKML
+532 TYQML
-537 RMLLKFNEKT
+537 RTLLKFNEKT
-547 KAAIELG
+547 RAAIESG
-554 VPLQKIL
+554 VPLQNIL
-561 ELPVKVG
+561 ALPVKVG
-568 ISRLKNIPMNEFNTV
+568 ISRLKIVPMDEFDAV
-583 NSKLSADMDEQF
+583 NAKLSSDMDEQF

-600 EKKEE
+600 EA
-605 NDND
+605 

>member
-1 LNSNQNK
+1 
-8 NVNHILTETTI
+8 VNHKLTERII
-19 GTISRIAGSFITA
+19 GTLSRIAGSFVTA
-32 KGMPGAKMFEL
+32 KGMPNAKMFEL

-56 RISGNTGIIQAYEET
+56 RISGNTSIIQAYEET
-71 EGIKLGERV
+71 EGIKLGEKV
-80 SGTGKLLSVELGP
+80 IGTGELLSVDLGP
-93 GLMGQILDGIQ
+93 GLMGQIIDGIQ
-104 RPLPLIAEKIGPLIE
+104 RPLPLIAEKIGPWIK

-132 WHFQPKISKG
+132 WQFHPIISKG
-142 AKVTGG
+142 AKVTSG
-148 DILGVVQETLSI
+148 DILGVVQETPSV

-165 VPPEVIGVVE
+165 VPPDIAGIVK
-175 TICSEGDFTVTEPIA
+175 TICSEGDFTITEPIA
-190 EIKTSNGIK
+190 EIKTSKGIK
-199 EIFLM
+199 EVFLM
-204 QTWPVRQARPY
+204 QKWPVRQARPY
-215 KTKLHIDT
+215 KTMLPIDT
-223 PLLTGQRII
+223 PLITGQRVI
-232 DSFFPVA
+232 DCFFPVA
-239 KGGITAVTGGFGTG
+239 KGGIIAVTGGFGTG

-288 FTHLKKTESDHPL
+288 FTHLRKTESDHPL

-328 IAEYYRDMGYNVAI
+328 IAEYYRDMGYKVAI

-366 EEGYPAYLAS
+366 EEGYPAYLSS

-381 YSRAGSIKT
+381 YSRAGTIKT
-390 LGKDDREGSIT
+390 LGGDDREGSIT

-418 RNTLR
+418 RNTLQ

-462 RVDRDSQRLCR
+462 HVDRDWQRLCGE
-473 DARALLREEEEL
+473 ARALLREEEEL

-499 KQRGVFEM
+499 KQRGVFEL

-532 TYKML
+532 TYKIL
-537 RMLLKFNEKT
+537 RTLLKFNEKI
-547 KAAIELG
+547 KSAIELG
-554 VPLQKIL
+554 VPLQKML
-561 ELPVKVG
+561 SLPLRVT
-568 ISRLKNIPMNEFNTV
+568 ISRLKNIPTAEFDVINT
-583 NSKLSADMDEQF
+583 KLLSDMDEQF
-595 EILIQ
+595 EKLIQ
-600 EKKEE
+600 EANEE
-605 NDND
+605 NIND

>member
-1 LNSNQNK
+1 M
-8 NVNHILTETTI
+8 NHLMTETTI
-19 GTISRIAGSFITA
+19 GTLSRIAGSFVTA
-32 KGMPGAKMFEL
+32 KGMPNAKMFEL
-43 VKIGEAGIIGEII
+43 VKVGEAGIIGEII
-56 RISGNTGIIQAYEET
+56 RISGNTIVIQAYEET
-71 EGIKLGERV
+71 EGIKLGGKV
-80 SGTGKLLSVELGP
+80 IGTGKLLSVELGP
-93 GLMGQILDGIQ
+93 GLMGQIIDGIQ
-104 RPLPLIAEKIGPLIE
+104 RPLPLLAEKIGPLIE

-132 WHFQPKISKG
+132 WQFKPIISKG
-142 AKVTGG
+142 AKVTTG
-148 DILGVVQETLSI
+148 DILGVVQETPSI
-160 ENRIM
+160 ENKIM
-165 VPPEVIGVVE
+165 VPPEIVGVVE
-175 TICSEGDFTVTEPIA
+175 TICSEGDFTVTESIA
-190 EIKTSNGIK
+190 KIKTPYGIK
-199 EIFLM
+199 DVFMM
-204 QTWPVRQARPY
+204 QTWPVRHARPY
-215 KTKLHIDT
+215 KTMLPIDT
-223 PLLTGQRII
+223 PLITGQRII

-260 IAVWIDADIIVYIGC
+260 LAVWIDADIIVYIGC

-288 FTHLKKTESDHPL
+288 FTHLKRTESDHPL

-328 IAEYYRDMGYNVAI
+328 IAEYYRDMGYNVAV

-381 YSRAGSIKT
+381 YSRAGNIKT
-390 LGKDDREGSIT
+390 LGTDDREGSIT

-418 RNTLR
+418 RNTLL

-443 INWFMSYSEYMSF
+443 INWFNSYSEYMSF

-462 RVDRDSQRLCR
+462 RVDRDWQKLCG

-499 KQRGVFEM
+499 KQRGVFEL

-537 RMLLKFNEKT
+537 RTLLKFNEKIKT
-547 KAAIELG
+547 AIELG
-554 VPLQKIL
+554 VSLQKIL
-561 ELPVKVG
+561 ALPVKVG
-568 ISRLKNIPMNEFNTV
+568 ISRLKIIPTKEFDAV
-583 NSKLSADMDEQF
+583 NAKLSSDMDEQF
-595 EILIQ
+595 EMLIQ
-600 EKKEE
+600 EVKKES
-605 NDND
+605 DND

>member
-1 LNSNQNK
+1 M
-8 NVNHILTETTI
+8 NHILTETSI
-19 GTISRIAGSFITA
+19 GTISRIAGSHVTA
-32 KGMPGAKMFEL
+32 KGMPNVKMYEL

-56 RISGNTGIIQAYEET
+56 RISGDTGIIQAYEET
-71 EGIKLGERV
+71 EGIKLGEKV
-80 SGTGKLLSVELGP
+80 IGTGKLLSVELGP
-93 GLMGQILDGIQ
+93 GLMGQIIDGIQ
-104 RPLPLIAEKIGPLIE
+104 RPLPLIAEKIGPWME

-132 WHFQPKISKG
+132 WHFQPIILKG
-142 AKVTGG
+142 TKVTGG
-148 DILGVVQETLSI
+148 DILGVVQETSSI
-160 ENRIM
+160 VNKIM
-165 VPPEVIGVVE
+165 VPPEVDGTLL
-175 TICSEGDFTVTEPIA
+175 TICSEGDFTVTEQIA
-190 EIKTSNGIK
+190 EIKTPIGI
-199 EIFLM
+199 EEVFLM
-204 QTWPVRQARPY
+204 QTWPVRHARPY

-239 KGGITAVTGGFGTG
+239 KGGITAVIGGFGTG

-288 FTHLKKTESDHPL
+288 FTHLKKPGSDYSIM
-301 LSRSVLI
+301 SRSVLI

-366 EEGYPAYLAS
+366 EEGYPAYLAT

-390 LGKDDREGSIT
+390 LGRDDREGSIT
-401 VLSAISPPG
+401 VMSAISPPG

-443 INWFMSYSEYMSF
+443 INWFMSYSEYMPF
-456 LEDWFL
+456 LEDWFS
-462 RVDRDSQRLCR
+462 RIDRDWQRLCG
-473 DARALLREEEEL
+473 DAKALLREEEEL

-499 KQRGVFEM
+499 KQRGVFEL
-507 AKMLKEYFLLQ
+507 AKMMKEYFLLQ
-518 SAYHPVDVYCPIQK
+518 SAYHPVDIYCPIEK

-537 RMLLKFNEKT
+537 RTLLKFNEKT
-547 KAAIELG
+547 KAAIELK
-554 VPLQKIL
+554 VPLEKIL
-561 ELPVKVG
+561 ALPVKVG
-568 ISRLKNIPMNEFNTV
+568 LSRLKIVPMDEFDEV
-583 NSKLSADMDEQF
+583 NSKLSVDMDKQF

-600 EKKEE
+600 EAKEDS
-605 NDND
+605 DNDEI

>member
-1 LNSNQNK
+1 M
-8 NVNHILTETTI
+8 TEITT
-19 GTISRIAGSFITA
+19 GTLSRIAGSFVTA
-32 KGMPGAKMFEL
+32 KDMPNAKMFEL

-56 RISGNTGIIQAYEET
+56 RIAGNSSMIQAYEET
-71 EGIKLGERV
+71 EGIKLGEKII
-80 SGTGKLLSVELGP
+80 GTGQRLSVELGP
-93 GLMGQILDGIQ
+93 GLMGQIIDGLQ

-119 KGIEV
+119 KGIEIPV
-124 PAIDRNKK
+124 LDRKKK
-132 WHFQPKISKG
+132 WLFNPIISKG
-142 AKVTGG
+142 TKVIGG
-148 DILGVVQETLSI
+148 DILGVVQETPSI

-165 VPPEVIGVVE
+165 VPPEIVGIVE
-175 TICSEGDFTVTEPIA
+175 SICSEGNYTITEPIA
-190 EIKTSNGIK
+190 EIRTSSGIK
-199 EIFLM
+199 EVFLM

-215 KTKLHIDT
+215 KKMLAIDT
-223 PLLTGQRII
+223 PLITGQRII

-288 FTHLKKTESDHPL
+288 FSHLRKTESDHPL

-390 LGKDDREGSIT
+390 LGADDRDGSIT

-443 INWFMSYSEYMSF
+443 INWFMSYCEYMSF

-462 RVDRDSQRLCR
+462 HVDRDWQRLCGE
-473 DARALLREEEEL
+473 ARALLREEEEL

-499 KQRGVFEM
+499 KQRGVFEL

-537 RMLLKFNEKT
+537 RTLLKFNEKIT
-547 KAAIELG
+547 TAIDLG
-554 VPLQKIL
+554 VPLQRIL
-561 ELPVKVG
+561 ALPVKVG
-568 ISRLKNIPMNEFNTV
+568 ISRMKNIPTNEFDIV
-583 NSKLSADMDEQF
+583 NAKLSDDMDDQF
-595 EILIQ
+595 EALIQ
-600 EKKEE
+600 EVMKEK
-605 NDND
+605 DND

>member
-1 LNSNQNK
+1 VNQ
-8 NVNHILTETTI
+8 ILTETTI
-19 GTISRIAGSFITA
+19 GTVSRIAGSFVTA
-32 KGMPGAKMFEL
+32 KNMPNAKMFEL
-43 VKIGEAGIIGEII
+43 VKVGEAGIIGEII

-71 EGIKLGERV
+71 EGIKLGGKV
-80 SGTGKLLSVELGP
+80 IGTGKLLSVELGP

-124 PAIDRNKK
+124 PAIDRTKK
-132 WHFQPKISKG
+132 WRFQPQLSEG

-148 DILGVVQETLSI
+148 DILGVVQETPSI

-165 VPPEVIGVVE
+165 VPPKVVGVVDM
-175 TICSEGDFTVTEPIA
+175 ICSEGDYNVTEPIA
-190 EIKTSNGIK
+190 EINTLNGIR
-199 EIFLM
+199 EVFLM
-204 QTWPVRQARPY
+204 QTWPVRHSRPY
-215 KTKLHIDT
+215 KEMLHIDT

-239 KGGITAVTGGFGTG
+239 KGGITAVSGGFGTG

-260 IAVWIDADIIVYIGC
+260 LAVWIDADIIVYIGC

-288 FTHLKKTESDHPL
+288 FTHLKKTESDYPL
-301 LSRSVLI
+301 LTRSVLI

-390 LGKDDREGSIT
+390 LGADDRKGSIT

-462 RVDRDSQRLCR
+462 RVDRDWQRLCG

-499 KQRGVFEM
+499 KQRGVFEV

-518 SAYHPVDVYCPIQK
+518 SAYHPVDIYCPIEK

-537 RMLLKFNEKT
+537 RTLLKFNEKT
-547 KAAIELG
+547 RTAIELG

-561 ELPVKVG
+561 ALPVKVG
-568 ISRLKNIPMNEFNTV
+568 ISRLKIVPTTEFDVINA
-583 NSKLSADMDEQF
+583 KLSADIDEQF
-595 EILIQ
+595 DILIQ
-600 EKKEE
+600 ETKEE
-605 NDND
+605 SDND

>member
-1 LNSNQNK
+1 M
-8 NVNHILTETTI
+8 TETSF
-19 GTISRIAGSFITA
+19 GTLSRIAGSFVTA
-32 KGMPGAKMFEL
+32 KGMSNARMFEL
-43 VKIGEAGIIGEII
+43 VKVGDAGIIGEII
-56 RISGNTGIIQAYEET
+56 RISGDTSIIQAYEET
-71 EGIKLGERV
+71 EGVKLGEKV
-80 SGTGKLLSVELGP
+80 VGMGELLSVELGP
-93 GLMGQILDGIQ
+93 GLMGQILDGVQ
-104 RPLPLIAEKIGPLIE
+104 RPLPLIEEKVGPLIL
-119 KGIEV
+119 KGVEV
-124 PAIDRNKK
+124 PAIDHKKK
-132 WHFQPKISKG
+132 WLFQPRIFKG
-142 AKVTGG
+142 NEVIGG
-148 DILGVVQETLSI
+148 DILGVVQETPSI

-165 VPPEVIGVVE
+165 VPPRIKGIVKSI
-175 TICSEGDFTVTEPIA
+175 SPEGNYTVREPIA
-190 EIKTSNGIK
+190 EIQTENGIK
-199 EIFLM
+199 EVFMM
-204 QTWPVRQARPY
+204 QKWPVRLPRPY
-215 KTKLHIDT
+215 KKMHHIDT
-223 PLLTGQRII
+223 PLITGQRII

-239 KGGITAVTGGFGTG
+239 KGGITAVIGGFGTG

-260 IAVWIDADIIVYIGC
+260 VAVWIDADIIVYIGC

-288 FTHLKKTESDHPL
+288 FTHLKRSDSDHPL
-301 LSRSVLI
+301 MSRSVLI

-322 IYSGIT
+322 IYSGIA

-381 YSRAGSIKT
+381 YSRAGTVNT
-390 LGKDDREGSIT
+390 LGHDNREGSIT

-418 RNTLR
+418 RNTLQ

-456 LEDWFL
+456 LEDWFQQI
-462 RVDRDSQRLCR
+462 DKDSQRLCTE
-473 DARALLREEEEL
+473 ARALLREEEEL

-499 KQRGVFEM
+499 KQRGVFES

-518 SAYHPVDVYCPIQK
+518 SAYHPVDTYCPIEK

-537 RMLLKFNEKT
+537 RTILKFNDKSRT
-547 KAAIELG
+547 AIDSG
-554 VPLQKIL
+554 VPLEKIL
-561 ELPVKVG
+561 ALSVKEA
-568 ISRLKNIPMNEFNTV
+568 ISRLKIAPMDEFDKINGKI
-583 NSKLSADMDEQF
+583 SSDMDF
-595 EILIQ
+595 EFEKLIQ
-600 EKKEE
+600 EAKEDS
-605 NDND
+605 DNE

>member
-1 LNSNQNK
+1 M
-8 NVNHILTETTI
+8 NHLLTETTI

-32 KGMPGAKMFEL
+32 KGMPDAKMFEL

-71 EGIKLGERV
+71 EGIKLGEIV
-80 SGTGKLLSVELGP
+80 NGTGKLLSVELGP

-104 RPLPLIAEKIGPLIE
+104 RPLPLIAEKIGPWIE

-132 WHFQPKISKG
+132 WHFQPKILKG
-142 AKVTGG
+142 AKVTAG
-148 DILGVVQETLSI
+148 DILGVVQETPSI
-160 ENRIM
+160 ENRVM

-175 TICSEGDFTVTEPIA
+175 TICSEGDFTVTESIA
-190 EIKTSNGIK
+190 EIKTPKGIK
-199 EIFLM
+199 EVFLM
-204 QTWPVRQARPY
+204 QTWPVRQPRPY
-215 KTKLHIDT
+215 KTKLNIDT

-288 FTHLKKTESDHPL
+288 FTHLRKTKSDHPL

-366 EEGYPAYLAS
+366 EEGYPAYLSS

-390 LGKDDREGSIT
+390 LGMDDREGSIT

-423 LAKVFWA
+423 LAKIFWA

-462 RVDRDSQRLCR
+462 RVDRDSQRLCS

-499 KQRGVFEM
+499 KQRGVFEV

-537 RMLLKFNEKT
+537 RTLLKFNEKT

-561 ELPVKVG
+561 ALPVKVG
-568 ISRLKNIPMNEFNTV
+568 ISRLKTIPMNEFNSV
-583 NSKLSADMDEQF
+583 NLKLSVDMDEQF

-600 EKKEE
+600 EVKEE
-605 NDND
+605 NVND

>member
-1 LNSNQNK
+1 M
-8 NVNHILTETTI
+8 TETTI
-19 GTISRIAGSFITA
+19 GTVSRIAGSHVTA
-32 KGMPGAKMFEL
+32 KGMPNAKMFEL
-43 VKIGEAGIIGEII
+43 VKVGEAGIIGEII

-71 EGIKLGERV
+71 EGTKLGEKV
-80 SGTGKLLSVELGP
+80 IGTGKLLSVELGP
-93 GLMGQILDGIQ
+93 GLMGQIIDGIQ
-104 RPLPLIAEKIGPLIE
+104 RPLPLIAEKVGPLIK

-132 WHFQPKISKG
+132 WQFQPIISKG
-142 AKVTGG
+142 AKVIGG
-148 DILGVVQETLSI
+148 DILGGVQETPSI
-160 ENRIM
+160 INRIM
-165 VPPEVIGVVE
+165 VPPEVVGVVE
-175 TICSEGDFTVTEPIA
+175 TICSEGKFTVTEPIA
-190 EIKTSNGIK
+190 EIKTSNGIR
-199 EIFLM
+199 EVFMM
-204 QTWPVRQARPY
+204 QTWPVRHARPY
-215 KTKLHIDT
+215 KKKLHIDT

-232 DSFFPVA
+232 DTFFPVA
-239 KGGITAVTGGFGTG
+239 KGGITAVSGGFGTG

-260 IAVWIDADIIVYIGC
+260 LAVWIDADIIVYIGC

-288 FTHLKKTESDHPL
+288 FTHLKKTESDQPL
-301 LSRSVLI
+301 MSRSVLI

-366 EEGYPAYLAS
+366 EEGYPAYLSS

-381 YSRAGSIKT
+381 YSRTGCIKT
-390 LGKDDREGSIT
+390 LGTDDREGSIT
-401 VLSAISPPG
+401 MLSAISPPG

-462 RVDRDSQRLCR
+462 RVDRDWKRLCN

-499 KQRGVFEM
+499 KQRGVFEI

-532 TYKML
+532 THKML
-537 RMLLKFNEKT
+537 RTLLKFNEKT
-547 KAAIELG
+547 RNAIELG

-561 ELPVKVG
+561 ALPVKVG
-568 ISRLKNIPMNEFNTV
+568 ISRLKIIPINEFEAVYAKIST
-583 NSKLSADMDEQF
+583 DMDKQF

-600 EKKEE
+600 EAKEEE
-605 NDND
+605 NDDEIQ

>member
-1 LNSNQNK
+1 
-8 NVNHILTETTI
+8 VNHHLTETTI
-19 GTISRIAGSFITA
+19 GTLSRIVGSFVTA
-32 KGMPGAKMFEL
+32 KGLSNAKLFEL
-43 VKIGEAGIIGEII
+43 VKVGEVGIIGEII
-56 RISGNTGIIQAYEET
+56 RISGNTITIQAYEET
-71 EGIKLGERV
+71 EGIKLGEKV
-80 SGTGKLLSVELGP
+80 IGTGKLLSVELGP

-104 RPLPLIAEKIGPLIE
+104 RPLPLIAEKFGPLIE
-119 KGIEV
+119 RGIEV
-124 PAIDRNKK
+124 PTIDRNKR
-132 WHFQPKISKG
+132 WQFQPIISKG

-148 DILGVVQETLSI
+148 DILGVVPETPSI
-160 ENRIM
+160 ENKIM
-165 VPPEVIGVVE
+165 VPPEIAGVVE
-175 TICSEGDFTVTEPIA
+175 TISSEGDFTVTEPIA
-190 EIKTSNGIK
+190 EIKTPNGIK
-199 EIFLM
+199 EVFLM
-204 QTWPVRQARPY
+204 QEWPVRQARPY
-215 KTKLHIDT
+215 KAMLHIDT
-223 PLLTGQRII
+223 PLITGQRII

-239 KGGITAVTGGFGTG
+239 KGGIVAVTGGFGTG

-275 GERGNEMADVLER
+275 GERGNEMADVLDR
-288 FTHLKKTESDHPL
+288 FAHLKRTESDHPL

-308 ANTSNMPILAREAS
+308 ANTSNMPIVAREAS

-381 YSRAGSIKT
+381 YSRAGSVKT
-390 LGKDDREGSIT
+390 IGGDDREGSIT

-418 RNTLR
+418 RDTLQ

-456 LEDWFL
+456 LEDWFS
-462 RVDRDSQRLCR
+462 RVDRDWKRLCG

-499 KQRGVFEM
+499 KQRGVFEL

-537 RMLLKFNEKT
+537 RTLLKFNEKISN
-547 KAAIELG
+547 AIELG

-561 ELPVKVG
+561 ALPVKVG
-568 ISRLKNIPMNEFNTV
+568 ISRLKTIPMNEFDEVNT
-583 NSKLSADMDEQF
+583 KLSADMDEQF

-600 EKKEE
+600 EAKEE
-605 NDND
+605 RDND

>member
-1 LNSNQNK
+1 M
-8 NVNHILTETTI
+8 NHILTETTI
-19 GTISRIAGSFITA
+19 GTISRIAGSHVKA
-32 KGMPGAKMFEL
+32 KGLPNAKMFEL
-43 VKIGEAGIIGEII
+43 VKVGEAGIIGEII

-71 EGIKLGERV
+71 EGVKLGEKV
-80 SGTGKLLSVELGP
+80 IGTGKLLSVELGP

-104 RPLPLIAEKIGPLIE
+104 RPLTLIAEKVGPWIE

-124 PAIDRNKK
+124 PTIDRDKK
-132 WHFQPKISKG
+132 WLFQPKISKG
-142 AKVTGG
+142 AKVTSG
-148 DILGVVQETLSI
+148 DILGVVQETPSI
-160 ENRIM
+160 VNRIM
-165 VPPEVIGVVE
+165 VPPKIGGIVE
-175 TICSEGDFTVTEPIA
+175 TICSEGNFTVTEPIA
-190 EIKTSNGIK
+190 QIKTPNGIK
-199 EIFLM
+199 EVFLM
-204 QTWPVRQARPY
+204 QTWPVRHARPY
-215 KTKLHIDT
+215 KSKLHIDT

-239 KGGITAVTGGFGTG
+239 KGGITAVSGGFGTG

-260 IAVWIDADIIVYIGC
+260 LAVWLDADIIVYIGC

-301 LSRSVLI
+301 LSRAVLI

-366 EEGYPAYLAS
+366 EEGYPAYLSS

-381 YSRAGSIKT
+381 YSRAGCIKT
-390 LGKDDREGSIT
+390 LGTDDREGSIT
-401 VLSAISPPG
+401 ILSAISPPG

-456 LEDWFL
+456 LEDWFF
-462 RVDRDSQRLCR
+462 RIDKDWKRLCG

-499 KQRGVFEM
+499 KQRGVFEV

-518 SAYHPVDVYCPIQK
+518 NAYHPVDVYCPIQK

-537 RMLLKFNEKT
+537 RTLLKFNERT
-547 KAAIELG
+547 RAAIELG

-561 ELPVKVG
+561 ALPAKVG
-568 ISRLKNIPMNEFNTV
+568 ISRLKIIPMTEFDAV
-583 NSKLSADMDEQF
+583 NAKLSTDIDDQF

-600 EKKEE
+600 EAKEE
-605 NDND
+605 INSD

>member
-1 LNSNQNK
+1 MNRF
-8 NVNHILTETTI
+8 LTETSI
-19 GTISRIAGSFITA
+19 GTISRIAGSHVTA
-32 KGMPGAKMFEL
+32 KGMPNAKMYEL

-56 RISGNTGIIQAYEET
+56 RISGDTGIIQAYEET
-71 EGIKLGERV
+71 EGIKLGEKV
-80 SGTGKLLSVELGP
+80 IGTGKLLSVELGP
-93 GLMGQILDGIQ
+93 GLMGQIIDGIQ
-104 RPLPLIAEKIGPLIE
+104 RPLPLIAEKIGPWME

-142 AKVTGG
+142 TNVTGG
-148 DILGVVQETLSI
+148 DILGIVQETPSI
-160 ENRIM
+160 VNRIM
-165 VPPEVIGVVE
+165 VPPEIVGVVE
-175 TICSEGDFTVTEPIA
+175 TICSEGDFTVTEQIA

-199 EIFLM
+199 EVFLM
-204 QTWPVRQARPY
+204 QTWPVRHARPY

-239 KGGITAVTGGFGTG
+239 KGGIVAVIGGFGTG

-288 FTHLKKTESDHPL
+288 FTSLKKPGSDYPL
-301 LSRSVLI
+301 MSRSVLI

-366 EEGYPAYLAS
+366 EEGYPAYLAT

-390 LGKDDREGSIT
+390 LGSDDRDGSIT
-401 VLSAISPPG
+401 VMSAISPPG

-456 LEDWFL
+456 LEDYFT
-462 RVDRDSQRLCR
+462 RIDRDWQRLCGE
-473 DARALLREEEEL
+473 ARALLREEEEL

-499 KQRGVFEM
+499 KQRSIFEL
-507 AKMLKEYFLLQ
+507 AKMMKEYFLLQ
-518 SAYHPVDVYCPIQK
+518 SAYHPVDIYCPIQK
-532 TYKML
+532 TYDML
-537 RMLLKFNEKT
+537 RTLLKFNEKT

-554 VPLQKIL
+554 VSLEKIL
-561 ELPVKVG
+561 ALPVKVG
-568 ISRLKNIPMNEFNTV
+568 LSRLKIVPMDEFNEV
-583 NSKLSADMDEQF
+583 NSKLSVDMDKQF

-600 EKKEE
+600 EAKEE
-605 NDND
+605 SDNDEI